1 METCNSGEKFGAQR
15 RDRTAENNALSGF
28 DADSLSDF
36 ISIPDKT
43 PGKKSLKADRKVGE
57 SRLQALGE
65 TYFQHPVKG

>member
-43 PGKKSLKADRKVGE
+43 PGKKS
-57 SRLQALGE
+57 
-65 TYFQHPVKG
+65 